1 MKNIALFLIISI
13 LLISGC
19 SPTEV
24 QPTDHAIVQPAIHAN
39 TIQTE
44 TQAPAVPPAA
54 ISTSSPEAIIATATE
69 TRKMGSGAL
78 SSPPYLVYVKKN
90 DGKEQIVLVN
100 QDGSGLKVIPLPS
113 DGFYAAN
120 PSPTGEWIVFYSSPG
135 GKTTSIDTPDFNLS
149 LNLMHLP
156 DGKIRKVT
164 DLLSKDYP
172 DNIRK
177 DSELAEYYDLNFMI
191 GSLYNADW
199 SPGGDYLAF
208 SGGMDGPSTDLYLYN
223 IHTGEIRRLST
234 GSENIDFIEWFPDGN
249 RIVYSSAYSFCEGD
263 CSSYYV
269 TNIDGSVS
277 KAIKDFDVF
286 GGVTFM
292 DDWATNSSMM
302 IHTTANGPGT
312 CCLRTFDFENNK
324 VNLLYGDSFETYAYD
339 PQTNILAISV
349 RYSLE
354 DREPGTYFIDQN
366 GIRKIAEPDE
376 IYYLGWPKYP
386 FILSGESTKLLSASG
401 ATKTLIEQGLVPAA
415 SRNNQYVALFDREW
429 SEDANG
435 LKVFNN
441 SGVLILEIAN
451 QKITEALW
459 RIDSEGLFYITE
471 NQLFYVGMQDQIPV
485 LIDPSINSQKED
497 TNYIILDWM
506 R

>member
-1 MKNIALFLIISI
+1 MKNIAPFSFVIIFI

-19 SPTEV
+19 GPIEI
-24 QPTDHAIVQPAIHAN
+24 QPTD
-39 TIQTE
+39 T
-44 TQAPAVPPAA
+44 
-54 ISTSSPEAIIATATE
+54 AIIQPTDRVNPTQTQPPVVLPTVMSTPSPAPIAAAAGDAQE
-69 TRKMGSGAL
+69 MISGEL

-90 DGKEQIVLVN
+90 NNKEQIVLVN
-100 QDGSGLKVIPLPS
+100 QDGSGIKVIPLPD
-113 DGFYAAN
+113 DGFYTAN

-164 DLLSKDYP
+164 DLLSEDYP
-172 DNIRK
+172 DNIEK
-177 DSELAEYYDLNFMI
+177 DAEMAQYYDPIFI
-191 GSLYNADW
+191 ICSLYAADW

-208 SGGMDGPSTDLYLYN
+208 SGEMDGPSTDLYLYN
-223 IHTGEIRRLST
+223 VHTGEIRRLSS
-234 GSENIDFIEWFPDGN
+234 GSESIDFIEWLPDGN
-249 RIVYSSAYSFCEGD
+249 QIVYSSAYSVCEGD

-286 GGVTFM
+286 GGETFM

-302 IHTTANGPGT
+302 IHTAANGSGT
-312 CCLRTFDFENNK
+312 CCLRTFDFKNEK
-324 VNLLYGDSFETYAYD
+324 TNLLYGDSFQTYAYD
-339 PQTNILAISV
+339 PQTNILAISITENM
-349 RYSLE
+349 E

-366 GIRKIAEPDE
+366 GMRKITEFSSV
-376 IYYLGWPKYP
+376 YYLGWPDYP
-386 FILSGESTKLLSASG
+386 FILSGESTKLLSGSG
-401 ATKTLIEQGLVPAA
+401 ETKTLIEQGFVPSA

-429 SEDANG
+429 GENANG

-441 SGVLILEIAN
+441 SGDLILEIAD
-451 QKITEALW
+451 QKITDAIW
-459 RIDSEGLFYITE
+459 RIDSEGLFYVTE
-471 NQLFYVGMQDQIPV
+471 NQLFYVGIQDQTTV

-497 TNYIILDWM
+497 IDYIILDWV